1 MTEPASE
8 WHEEGYGPMGRENCF
23 TRQENLFLDALEE
36 RRQPLCTLD
45 EAIQT
50 LRVNLAALESVRNG
64 ARTVYTRE
72 I

>member
-1 MTEPASE
+1 MD
-8 WHEEGYGPMGRENCF
+8 
-23 TRQENLFLDALEE
+23 LFLDALEE